1 MSTNTPPGGS
11 PLRRD
16 LTLAAFAIDPST
28 MMIAVAK
35 QVPVRTGGVEVRPI
49 RVLD

>member
-16 LTLAAFAIDPST
+16 LTLAAWQVVYEQRATSSVPSGAT
-28 MMIAVAK
+28 APA
-35 QVPVRTGGVEVRPI
+35 RSSRS
-49 RVLD
+49 